1 MSTTPDEP
9 STNPGAP
16 DEVEVEPGD
25 VAENPRKADEDDAP
39 SSGANSY
46 GDPHQAP
53 PDPAGIPD
61 AHPSNSPD
69 ED

>member
-1 MSTTPDEP
+1 MSETPRDDQP
-9 STNPGAP
+9 
-16 DEVEVEPGD
+16 EVGPGD
-25 VAENPRKADEDDAP
+25 VAEDPAEPDEDGK
-39 SSGANSY
+39 SSAEASSY

-61 AHPSNSPD
+61 AHPSNSPE